1 MKKIILI
8 SGKAESGKNYV
19 AELITAGLI
28 HRGYTVQSIAF
39 GDYLKFI
46 CQKYL
51 GWNGKKDKCGRTY
64 LQYVGTDVC
73 RGYDDMIFSSKV
85 VEIIK
90 LFGSKWDFVIIP
102 DLRFISELHDIES
115 SFADVTTVRINRPG
129 YESNLTE
136 EQKSNRSET
145 EFDNFDFDKVII
157 NDITLTDQVKN
168 FVEEMVNGL
177 YEEDCQ

>member
-1 MKKIILI
+1 MKNIIMI

-19 AELITAGLI
+19 AELIADELI
-28 HRGYTVQSIAF
+28 LRGYAVRSIAF

-51 GWNGKKDKCGRTY
+51 DWNGKKDKRGRTY

-73 RGYDDMIFSSKV
+73 RGYDETIFSSKV

-90 LFGSKWDFVIIP
+90 LFGHRWDFVIIP
-102 DLRFISELHDIES
+102 DLRFVSELHDMES

-129 YESNLTE
+129 YESSLTE

-145 EFDNFDFDKVII
+145 ELDNFDFDKVII

-168 FVEEMVNGL
+168 FVEETINGL
-177 YEEDCQ
+177 YEKDCQ